1 MYAPIIYVGIFA
13 LEGILAAVAL
23 IVNTDK
29 CRLVCRIIII
39 ILGVVF
45 ALSLSY
51 AGTSFI
57 GLGEQIYSKIGAG
70 SAEAGTKNVVVMLLV
85 LASFFGPLIL
95 QIATLGFM
103 LLTFEQEGGMNVATW
118 FLFTVPGAG
127 FVIAIIFLFKNLFA
141 HGGGNGYDGNAEAL
155 FKLFRVDFVA
165 RFVYGVHHVQSDY
178 DGNVYFEYL
187 SSEIEVAFEV
197 GRVDDVDYAVG
208 FFVENVVSC
217 DYFFRSVRSKRV
229 NARQVND
236 GNVFG
241 TFFVNA
247 VALIHCNARPVADVR
262 RGPGK
267 GVKKRCF
274 SAVGVAR

>member
-1 MYAPIIYVGIFA
+1 MRTIRKNTKNVVKDKKGKRQHPVQQAIKLSIAALIVIFLCVLIWLGRDYFKKEVNVPSLNLPAWLDAILEKLTLYAPIIYVGIFA

-29 CRLVCRIIII
+29 CRLVCMIILI

-57 GLGEQIYSKIGAG
+57 GIGEQIYSKIGAG
-70 SAEAGTKNVVVMLLV
+70 SAEADTKSVVVMLLI

-127 FVIAIIFLFKNLFA
+127 FVIAMIFLFKNLFA
-141 HGGGNGYDGNAEAL
+141 HGGGSGDDDGDSYDVII
-155 FKLFRVDFVA
+155 FKR
-165 RFVYGVHHVQSDY
+165 
-178 DGNVYFEYL
+178 
-187 SSEIEVAFEV
+187 
-197 GRVDDVDYAVG
+197 
-208 FFVENVVSC
+208 
-217 DYFFRSVRSKRV
+217 
-229 NARQVND
+229 
-236 GNVFG
+236 
-241 TFFVNA
+241 
-247 VALIHCNARPVADVR
+247 
-262 RGPGK
+262 
-267 GVKKRCF
+267 
-274 SAVGVAR
+274 

>member
-1 MYAPIIYVGIFA
+1 MRTIRKNTKNAVKDKRGKRLHPVQQAIKLSIAALIVIFLCVLVWLGRDYFKKEVNVSSLNLPAWLDAILEKVILYAPIIYVGIFA

-45 ALSLSY
+45 VLSLSY

-57 GLGEQIYSKIGAG
+57 GLGEQISAEIGAG
-70 SAEAGTKNVVVMLLV
+70 SAEEETKNVVVTLI

-127 FVIAIIFLFKNLFA
+127 FVIVMIFLFKNLFI
-141 HGGGNGYDGNAEAL
+141 HGGGSGDDGDSYDVII
-155 FKLFRVDFVA
+155 FKR
-165 RFVYGVHHVQSDY
+165 
-178 DGNVYFEYL
+178 
-187 SSEIEVAFEV
+187 
-197 GRVDDVDYAVG
+197 
-208 FFVENVVSC
+208 
-217 DYFFRSVRSKRV
+217 
-229 NARQVND
+229 
-236 GNVFG
+236 
-241 TFFVNA
+241 
-247 VALIHCNARPVADVR
+247 
-262 RGPGK
+262 
-267 GVKKRCF
+267 
-274 SAVGVAR
+274 